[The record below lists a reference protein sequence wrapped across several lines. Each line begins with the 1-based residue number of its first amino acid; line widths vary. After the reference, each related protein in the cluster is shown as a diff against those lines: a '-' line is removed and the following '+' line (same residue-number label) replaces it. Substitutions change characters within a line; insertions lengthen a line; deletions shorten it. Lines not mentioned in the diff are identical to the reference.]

1 MSRCVHGRV
10 DGHMEMCN
18 DISMDMCMGMSVAMC
33 MEMCMDMCMNMCML
47 QTCIGV
53 GWLEFK
59 VARSLDAAR
68 VGPPVAATHSS
79 THVSHLHSLPPSQKT
94 SALSVADFIRC
105 MSQQIVQILQS
116 CVRCVSRLF
125 SDCWLFHARVV
136 LRPKEA
142 PTSATASMA

>member
-68 VGPPVAATHSS
+68 VRPPVAATHSS

-94 SALSVADFIRC
+94 SLLSRRISFAACHSKSSRFCRAVFVVCHDF
-105 MSQQIVQILQS
+105 SVIVG
-116 CVRCVSRLF
+116 CF
-125 SDCWLFHARVV
+125 MPA
-136 LRPKEA
+136 
-142 PTSATASMA
+142 